1 MIISKTPY
9 RISFFGGGTDYP
21 IWYKKYGGEVIS
33 TSINKYIYL
42 SVRDLPPFFKHKYRI
57 VYSKTEIAN
66 NLKNIKFKVVR
77 KILEEFKINKSLEI
91 HYDGDLPAKS
101 GMGSSSSFVVGL
113 INIFNTYIE
122 KKINLRNLSL
132 QSLHFEHNIL
142 KEIVGSQD
150 QIAACYGGFNLIKF
164 LKNGNYKINNYD
176 LNQDYFTK
184 LNDNLVLVYTGIN
197 RTARVVAKSYVNKL
211 NNIKKK
217 ELFEILSLT
226 QVAKKIISNK
236 QLKEFGLLLGETWK
250 LKKSISKNISN
261 PKIDF
266 IYEKG
271 LKQGAIGGKLLGAGS
286 GGFILFY
293 VPKDKQQKF
302 LINLK
307 NVIKISFR
315 FAKEGSKIIH
325 NSYE

>member
-1 MIISKTPY
+1 LIISKTPY

-113 INIFNTYIE
+113 INIFNTYIK

-150 QIAACYGGFNLIKF
+150 QIAACHGGFNLIKF

>member
-33 TSINKYIYL
+33 TSIDKYIYL

-66 NLKNIKFKVVR
+66 NLKSIKFTVVR
-77 KILEEFKINKSLEI
+77 KISEEYGINRSLEI
-91 HYDGDLPAKS
+91 HYDGDLPARS

-113 INIFNTYIE
+113 INIFNTY
-122 KKINLRNLSL
+122 KKKKLNPKNLSL
-132 QSLHFEHNIL
+132 KSLHFEHNIL
-142 KEIVGSQD
+142 NEIVGSQD
-150 QIAACYGGFNLIKF
+150 QIAASHGGFNLIKF
-164 LKNGNYKINNYD
+164 LKNGNYQLKNYN
-176 LNQDYFTK
+176 LKQDYFSK
-184 LNDNLVLVYTGIN
+184 LNDNLILVYTGIN
-197 RTARVVAKSYVNKL
+197 RTAKVVAKSYVSKL
-211 NNIKKK
+211 NNTKKK
-217 ELFEILSLT
+217 ELFEILNLT
-226 QVAKKIISNK
+226 QVAKKIIANK
-236 QLKEFGLLLGETWK
+236 QLKEFGLLLDETWK

-266 IYEKG
+266 IYESG
-271 LKQGAIGGKLLGAGS
+271 LKQGALGGKLLGAGS

-293 VPKDKQQKF
+293 VPKDKQKKF
-302 LINLK
+302 LKNLK
-307 NVIKISFR
+307 NVTKISFK

>member
-21 IWYKKYGGEVIS
+21 IWYKKFGGEVIS

-66 NLKNIKFKVVR
+66 NLKSIKFKVVR

-91 HYDGDLPAKS
+91 HYDGDLPARS

-113 INIFNTYIE
+113 VNIFNTYN
-122 KKINLRNLSL
+122 KKHLNPKKLSL
-132 QSLHFEHNIL
+132 QSLNFEHNIMN
-142 KEIVGSQD
+142 EIVGSQD
-150 QIAACYGGFNLIKF
+150 QIAASHGGFNSIKF
-164 LKNGNYKINNYD
+164 LKNGNYKLENFN
-176 LNQDYFTK
+176 LSQDYFKK

-197 RTARVVAKSYVNKL
+197 RTARVVAKSYIDKL
-211 NNIKKK
+211 NNVKKK
-217 ELFEILSLT
+217 ELFEILNLT
-226 QVAKKIISNK
+226 QIAKKIISNK
-236 QLKEFGLLLGETWK
+236 QLDEFGLLLDETWK
-250 LKKSISKNISN
+250 LKKSISKTISN
-261 PKIDF
+261 PKIDY
-266 IYEKG
+266 IYENG
-271 LKQGAIGGKLLGAGS
+271 IKQGAIGGKLLGAGS

-293 VPKDKQQKF
+293 VPKDKK
-302 LINLK
+302 K
-307 NVIKISFR
+307 NFFKNFKDIIKINFK
-315 FAKEGSKIIH
+315 FEKEGSKIIH

>member
-21 IWYKKYGGEVIS
+21 IWYKKFGGEVIS

-66 NLKNIKFKVVR
+66 NLKSIKFKVVR

-91 HYDGDLPAKS
+91 HYDGDLPARS

-113 INIFNTYIE
+113 VNIFNTYN
-122 KKINLRNLSL
+122 KKHLNPKKLSL
-132 QSLHFEHNIL
+132 QSLNFEHNIMN
-142 KEIVGSQD
+142 EIVGSQD
-150 QIAACYGGFNLIKF
+150 QIAASHGGFNSIKF
-164 LKNGNYKINNYD
+164 LKNGNYKLENFN
-176 LNQDYFTK
+176 LNQDYFKK

-197 RTARVVAKSYVNKL
+197 RTARVVAKSYIDKL
-211 NNIKKK
+211 NNVKKK
-217 ELFEILSLT
+217 ELFEILNLT
-226 QVAKKIISNK
+226 QIAKKIISNK
-236 QLKEFGLLLGETWK
+236 QLDEFGLLLDETWK
-250 LKKSISKNISN
+250 LKKSISKTISN
-261 PKIDF
+261 PKIDY
-266 IYEKG
+266 IYENG
-271 LKQGAIGGKLLGAGS
+271 IKQGAIGGKLLGAGS

-293 VPKDKQQKF
+293 VPKDKK
-302 LINLK
+302 K
-307 NVIKISFR
+307 NFFKNFKDIIKINFK
-315 FAKEGSKIIH
+315 FEKEGSKIIH

>member
-21 IWYKKYGGEVIS
+21 IWYKKFGGEVIS

-66 NLKNIKFKVVR
+66 NLKSIKFKVVR

-91 HYDGDLPAKS
+91 HYDGDLPARS

-113 INIFNTYIE
+113 VNIFNTYN
-122 KKINLRNLSL
+122 KKHLNPKKLSL
-132 QSLHFEHNIL
+132 QSLNFEHNIMN
-142 KEIVGSQD
+142 EIVGSQD
-150 QIAACYGGFNLIKF
+150 QIAASQGGFNSIKF
-164 LKNGNYKINNYD
+164 LKNGNYKLENFN
-176 LNQDYFTK
+176 LNQDYFKK

-197 RTARVVAKSYVNKL
+197 RTARVVAKSYIDKL
-211 NNIKKK
+211 NNVKKK
-217 ELFEILSLT
+217 ELFEILNLT
-226 QVAKKIISNK
+226 QIAKKIISNK
-236 QLKEFGLLLGETWK
+236 QLDEFGLLLDETWK
-250 LKKSISKNISN
+250 LKKSISKTISN
-261 PKIDF
+261 PKIDY
-266 IYEKG
+266 IYENG
-271 LKQGAIGGKLLGAGS
+271 IKQGAIGGKLLGAGS

-293 VPKDKQQKF
+293 VPKDKK
-302 LINLK
+302 K
-307 NVIKISFR
+307 NFFKNFKDIIKINFK
-315 FAKEGSKIIH
+315 FEKEGSKIIH

>member
-42 SVRDLPPFFKHKYRI
+42 SVRDLPPFFKHRYRI

-66 NLKNIKFKVVR
+66 NLKDIKFKVVR
-77 KILEEFKINKSLEI
+77 KILEAFKINKSLEI

-113 INIFNTYIE
+113 INIFNTYI
-122 KKINLRNLSL
+122 KKKANLRNLSL

-150 QIAACYGGFNLIKF
+150 QIAACHGGFNLIKF

-184 LNDNLVLVYTGIN
+184 LNDNLILVYTGVN
-197 RTARVVAKSYVNKL
+197 RTAGVVAKSYVNKL

-217 ELFEILSLT
+217 ELFEILNLT

-236 QLKEFGLLLGETWK
+236 QLDEFGLLLNETWK
-250 LKKSISKNISN
+250 IKKSISKNISN
-261 PKIDF
+261 PKIDY
-266 IYEKG
+266 IYENG
-271 LKQGAIGGKLLGAGS
+271 IKQGALGGKLLGAGS

-293 VPKDKQQKF
+293 VPKDKKESF
-302 LINLK
+302 FKNFKDLIKVN
-307 NVIKISFR
+307 FR
-315 FAKEGSKIIH
+315 FAKDGSKIIH
-325 NSYE
+325 NSHE

>member
-21 IWYKKYGGEVIS
+21 IWYNNYGGEVIS

-42 SVRDLPPFFKHKYRI
+42 SARDLPPFFKHKYRI

-66 NLKNIKFKVVR
+66 NLKSIKFKVVR

-91 HYDGDLPAKS
+91 HYDGDLPARS

-113 INIFNTYIE
+113 INIFNAY
-122 KKINLRNLSL
+122 KKKKTNSKSLGL

-142 KEIVGSQD
+142 NEIVGSQD
-150 QIAACYGGFNLIKF
+150 QIAASHGGFNQIKF
-164 LKNGNYKINNYD
+164 LKNGDYKLNNYD
-176 LNQDYFTK
+176 LRHNYFSK
-184 LNDNLVLVYTGIN
+184 LNDNLILVYTGIN
-197 RTARVVAKSYVNKL
+197 RTAKVVAKSYVNKL
-211 NNIKKK
+211 NSTKKK
-217 ELFEILSLT
+217 ELIEILELT

-307 NVIKISFR
+307 NVIKIPFR